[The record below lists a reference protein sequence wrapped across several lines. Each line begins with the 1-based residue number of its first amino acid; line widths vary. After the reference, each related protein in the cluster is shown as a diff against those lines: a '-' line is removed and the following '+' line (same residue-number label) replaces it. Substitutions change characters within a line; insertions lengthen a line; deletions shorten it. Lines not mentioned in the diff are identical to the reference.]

1 MPGLAIST
9 DIIVGFPTETNEDFE
24 DTVSLV
30 EEVGFSGL
38 FTFIYSKRDGTKAAT
53 MTPVLTD
60 EEIKKNFDRLLE
72 VQNVYSK
79 KSNDAMLG
87 KTVEILVDG
96 PSKNDPDTM
105 CGRTP
110 ENKVVNFKG
119 SEDLTGKLVNV
130 KITEAHTWSLNGEI
144 VL

>member
-1 MPGLAIST
+1 M
-9 DIIVGFPTETNEDFE
+9 
-24 DTVSLV
+24 V

-38 FTFIYSKRDGTKAAT
+38 FTFIYSKRDGTKAAA

-79 KSNDAMLG
+79 KSNDAFVG

-105 CGRTP
+105 CGRTA

-119 SEDLTGKLVNV
+119 SEDLTGKLIMV
-130 KITEAHTWSLNGEI
+130 KITDSKTWSLDGEL
-144 VL
+144 V